1 MLTLAAFLLPLVL
14 TPTAGTPS
22 ELPSPPGFLTRTFA
36 LSAPSLPPG
45 FCMSSY
51 VTPYDPAGGDTG
63 LPRSGSAVPPAVLW
77 LVVANI
83 AVAFLQLTVQHDLP
97 ELLGF
102 AGGTVAATGA
112 WWTAVTYMFVH
123 AGFWHLALNVYTL
136 WVFGPRLE
144 RAWGTKAFTAFYLWC
159 GLGGAAA
166 HAVFTRGPSL
176 LVGASAAIF
185 GVLLAYAL
193 RWPDDEALFF
203 GVVPMKVWW
212 LVAFLAAIN
221 LVMGVLD
228 VSTGSAMGGTAHLAH
243 LGGFVFAALWL
254 FRPAAPD
261 VDRLRQRVAPAPDI
275 VDGLPRAVPRAA
287 PRDRDARGGRDAQV
301 RERGSAADQAVEQ
314 SRALTARPPA
324 PTPRP
329 IPPRPPTTPPLTP
342 PTLPPGS
349 SPGGAAPTSGA
360 PGGGA
365 PGHGAPTGAG
375 ASGGDVLPPTPPVL
389 PPGPIGR
396 GSGPGAGTALPS
408 TGGPPSA
415 VPPRPPRRVAT
426 PAAGVGAGLGP
437 SGPTRA
443 DTLDRLLD
451 KISASGID
459 SLTGEERQLLDE
471 TAKKLR
477 GQ

>member
-1 MLTLAAFLLPLVL
+1 
-14 TPTAGTPS
+14 
-22 ELPSPPGFLTRTFA
+22 
-36 LSAPSLPPG
+36 
-45 FCMSSY
+45 MSSY
-51 VTPYDPAGGDTG
+51 VTPYDPTGGDAG
-63 LPRSGSAVPPAVLW
+63 LPRSGTAIPPAVLW
-77 LVVANI
+77 LVAANV
-83 AVAFLQLTVQHDLP
+83 AVAFLQLTVQRDLP
-97 ELLGF
+97 ELMGF
-102 AGGTVAATGA
+102 AGGAVAATGA

-123 AGFWHLALNVYTL
+123 AGFWHLALNLYTL

-221 LVMGVLD
+221 VVMGVLD
-228 VSTGSAMGGTAHLAH
+228 VSAGSATGGTAHLAH

-275 VDGLPRAVPRAA
+275 VDGLPRAVPRSA
-287 PRDRDARGGRDAQV
+287 PRDRDARGRDAQV

-314 SRALTARPPA
+314 SRALTARPPSPA
-324 PTPRP
+324 PQPSTSRPPATPP
-329 IPPRPPTTPPLTP
+329 AAPPATPPTTGGATP
-342 PTLPPGS
+342 PA
-349 SPGGAAPTSGA
+349 GAAPTMP
-360 PGGGA
+360 PGSA
-365 PGHGAPTGAG
+365 
-375 ASGGDVLPPTPPVL
+375 L
-389 PPGPIGR
+389 PPGLPPGTPSR
-396 GSGPGAGTALPS
+396 GGAAGAGTPGSVLPS

-426 PAAGVGAGLGP
+426 PAAGVGAA
-437 SGPTRA
+437 SGVEPAASRA

-451 KISASGID
+451 KISATGIE

-477 GQ
+477 GP

>member
-1 MLTLAAFLLPLVL
+1 
-14 TPTAGTPS
+14 
-22 ELPSPPGFLTRTFA
+22 
-36 LSAPSLPPG
+36 
-45 FCMSSY
+45 MSSY
-51 VTPYDPAGGDTG
+51 VTPYDPAGGDAG
-63 LPRSGSAVPPAVLW
+63 LPRSGAAVPPAVLW

-102 AGGTVAATGA
+102 AGGTVATTGA

-166 HAVFTRGPSL
+166 HAVFSRGPSL

-228 VSTGSAMGGTAHLAH
+228 VSAGSAMGGTAHLAH

-275 VDGLPRAVPRAA
+275 VDGLPRAVPRGA
-287 PRDRDARGGRDAQV
+287 PRDRDVRGRDTQV

-314 SRALTARPPA
+314 SRALTARPPMPA
-324 PTPRP
+324 PRP
-329 IPPRPPTTPPLTP
+329 GPPSSPSTPPLIP
-342 PTLPPGS
+342 PTLL
-349 SPGGAAPTSGA
+349 PGGEAPASGV
-360 PGGGA
+360 PGQGTPPPAGAGPSGGA
-365 PGHGAPTGAG
+365 G
-375 ASGGDVLPPTPPVL
+375 VLPPTPPML
-389 PPGPIGR
+389 PPGPVGR
-396 GSGPGAGTALPS
+396 GPGAAPSLPS

-426 PAAGVGAGLGP
+426 PAAAGGAGVGP
-437 SGPTRA
+437 SSPPRA

-451 KISASGID
+451 KISATGID
-459 SLTGEERQLLDE
+459 SLTGEERELLDE

>member
-1 MLTLAAFLLPLVL
+1 
-14 TPTAGTPS
+14 
-22 ELPSPPGFLTRTFA
+22 
-36 LSAPSLPPG
+36 
-45 FCMSSY
+45 MSSY
-51 VTPYDPAGGDTG
+51 VTPYDPTGEDAG
-63 LPRSGSAVPPAVLW
+63 LPRSSAGAPPAVLW

-83 AVAFLQLTVQHDLP
+83 AVAFLQVTVQHDLP
-97 ELLGF
+97 VLLGF
-102 AGGTVAATGA
+102 SGGTVAATGA

-123 AGFWHLALNVYTL
+123 AGFWHLALNLYTL

-228 VSTGSAMGGTAHLAH
+228 VSAGAGMGGTAHLAH

-275 VDGLPRAVPRAA
+275 VDGLPRAVPRSA
-287 PRDRDARGGRDAQV
+287 PRERDRDTRGRDGQM

-314 SRALTARPPA
+314 SRALTARPPTPA
-324 PTPRP
+324 PRP
-329 IPPRPPTTPPLTP
+329 AAPRGPVTPPVDAPPVPPTNVLPPAP
-342 PTLPPGS
+342 PPALPPG
-349 SPGGAAPTSGA
+349 AP
-360 PGGGA
+360 P
-365 PGHGAPTGAG
+365 
-375 ASGGDVLPPTPPVL
+375 
-389 PPGPIGR
+389 R
-396 GSGPGAGTALPS
+396 GSVPGAGTPGTGIPGAGSPGAGSPGAGTPGSGTPGSGMPGAGTPGSNLLPS
-408 TGGPPSA
+408 TGGPPSV

-426 PAAGVGAGLGP
+426 PATGGGTSGAAVP
-437 SGPTRA
+437 APRA
-443 DTLDRLLD
+443 DTLDLLLD

>member
-1 MLTLAAFLLPLVL
+1 
-14 TPTAGTPS
+14 
-22 ELPSPPGFLTRTFA
+22 
-36 LSAPSLPPG
+36 
-45 FCMSSY
+45 MSSY
-51 VTPYDPAGGDTG
+51 VTPYDPTGEDAG

-77 LVVANI
+77 LVVANV
-83 AVAFLQLTVQHDLP
+83 AVAFLQATVQHDLP

-102 AGGTVAATGA
+102 AGGTVATTGA

-123 AGFWHLALNVYTL
+123 AGFWHLALNLYTL

-159 GLGGAAA
+159 GFGGAAA
-166 HAVFTRGPSL
+166 HAVFTRGPSV

-212 LVAFLAAIN
+212 LVAFLAVIN

-228 VSTGSAMGGTAHLAH
+228 VTAGAGMGGTAHLAH

-275 VDGLPRAVPRAA
+275 VDGLPRAVPRSA
-287 PRDRDARGGRDAQV
+287 PRDRDVRGRDGQV

-324 PTPRP
+324 PRPGAPRGP
-329 IPPRPPTTPPLTP
+329 ATPPADVAPPSGQVPPSTP
-342 PTLPPGS
+342 PATLPPGATPRTGG
-349 SPGGAAPTSGA
+349 PGVVGPGSGTPGTGVPGTGVPGAGAPGAGA
-360 PGGGA
+360 PGGGV
-365 PGHGAPTGAG
+365 
-375 ASGGDVLPPTPPVL
+375 SGGGVP
-389 PPGPIGR
+389 
-396 GSGPGAGTALPS
+396 GSGTPGSNLLPS

-426 PAAGVGAGLGP
+426 PAAGAVGAAGGSTP
-437 SGPTRA
+437 AARA
-443 DTLDRLLD
+443 ETLDHLLD

>member
-1 MLTLAAFLLPLVL
+1 
-14 TPTAGTPS
+14 
-22 ELPSPPGFLTRTFA
+22 
-36 LSAPSLPPG
+36 
-45 FCMSSY
+45 MSSY
-51 VTPYDPAGGDTG
+51 VTPYDPTGGDAG
-63 LPRSGSAVPPAVLW
+63 LPRRASAPGASAPPAVLW
-77 LVVANI
+77 LVVANV

-97 ELLGF
+97 DLLGF

-112 WWTAVTYMFVH
+112 WWTAFTYMFVH

-144 RAWGTKAFTAFYLWC
+144 RAWGTKAFTAFYVWC

-166 HAVFTRGPSL
+166 HAVFTRGPSV

-221 LVMGVLD
+221 LGMGVLD
-228 VSTGSAMGGTAHLAH
+228 VSADGGAAVGGTAHLAH

-287 PRDRDARGGRDAQV
+287 PRDGRERDGRERDARERGARDLDP

-314 SRALTARPPA
+314 SRAATARPPA
-324 PTPRP
+324 PPPRE
-329 IPPRPPTTPPLTP
+329 PPRPSAAPPAAPPAPLTGQTPPA
-342 PTLPPGS
+342 LPPGTTN
-349 SPGGAAPTSGA
+349 PGGVR
-360 PGGGA
+360 GGA
-365 PGHGAPTGAG
+365 L
-375 ASGGDVLPPTPPVL
+375 SGGPPPV
-389 PPGPIGR
+389 
-396 GSGPGAGTALPS
+396 PGAGPGTPPSGTS
-408 TGGPPSA
+408 TGAPPSA

-426 PAAGVGAGLGP
+426 PAAGAVP
-437 SGPTRA
+437 VTPRS
-443 DTLDRLLD
+443 DTLDLLLD
-451 KISASGID
+451 KISATGIE

>member
-1 MLTLAAFLLPLVL
+1 
-14 TPTAGTPS
+14 
-22 ELPSPPGFLTRTFA
+22 
-36 LSAPSLPPG
+36 
-45 FCMSSY
+45 MSSY
-51 VTPYDPAGGDTG
+51 VTPYDPTGGDAG
-63 LPRSGSAVPPAVLW
+63 LPRSGQAVPPAVLW
-77 LVVANI
+77 LVVANV
-83 AVAFLQLTVQHDLP
+83 AVAFLQLTVQRDLP

-102 AGGTVAATGA
+102 AGGTVAATAAPLGGA
-112 WWTAVTYMFVH
+112 WWTAFTYMFVH
-123 AGFWHLALNVYTL
+123 AGFWHLALNLYTL

-144 RAWGTKAFTAFYLWC
+144 RAWGTKAFAAFYVWC

-228 VSTGSAMGGTAHLAH
+228 VAPGSAMGGTAHLAH

-275 VDGLPRAVPRAA
+275 VDGLPRAVPRGA
-287 PRDRDARGGRDAQV
+287 PRDRDGRDARGRDGQV

-324 PTPRP
+324 PAPRPSTPRP
-329 IPPRPPTTPPLTP
+329 PAMPPAATPPDATPPTAPPTT
-342 PTLPPGS
+342 
-349 SPGGAAPTSGA
+349 GGAVPPAVPPAGTAPPSA
-360 PGGGA
+360 P
-365 PGHGAPTGAG
+365 
-375 ASGGDVLPPTPPVL
+375 PPVL
-389 PPGPIGR
+389 PPGTPAR
-396 GSGPGAGTALPS
+396 GTSSGGAPGTPGPSGALPS

-426 PAAGVGAGLGP
+426 PVAGVGAAG
-437 SGPTRA
+437 SRA

-451 KISASGID
+451 KISATGIE